1 MVVKLPLMDSEE
13 IQSLIQSQML
23 RRIAFRGQQYPYIA
37 PFQYVYLNG
46 ALYFHFTDY
55 GRKMKLLEVDDRV
68 CVEIEQLQPDL
79 SEYNF
84 VSLRGTLSVVNDSI
98 ERSTVIDQMRETS
111 QRYLSPNFLA
121 AHGMAKG
128 NGWSTFTDEKPRVIV
143 KLDIQ
148 RKIGIKS
155 PIN

>member
-23 RRIAFRGQQYPYIA
+23 CRIAFRGQQYPYIA

-98 ERSTVIDQMRETS
+98 ERSTVIDQMREMG

-121 AHGMAKG
+121 AHGIAKE
-128 NGWSTFTDEKPRVIV
+128 NGWSAFTDEKPLVIV

>member
-1 MVVKLPLMDSEE
+1 MDSRE
-13 IQSLIQSQML
+13 IQTLIQTQML
-23 RRIAFRGQQYPYIA
+23 CRIAFKGQQYPYIA

-55 GRKMKLLEVDDRV
+55 GRKMKMLDADDRV

-84 VSLRGTLSVVNDSI
+84 VSLRGTLSVVTDSL
-98 ERSTVIDQMRETS
+98 ERRTVIDHMREAG

-121 AHGMAKG
+121 AHGIAKE
-128 NGWSTFTDEKPRVIV
+128 NGWSAFTDEKPLVII
-143 KLDIQ
+143 KLNIQ
-148 RKIGIKS
+148 REIGIKS
-155 PIN
+155 PIT

>member
-68 CVEIEQLQPDL
+68 CVEIEQLPP
-79 SEYNF
+79 
-84 VSLRGTLSVVNDSI
+84 
-98 ERSTVIDQMRETS
+98 RS
-111 QRYLSPNFLA
+111 
-121 AHGMAKG
+121 K
-128 NGWSTFTDEKPRVIV
+128 RVQFRIV
-143 KLDIQ
+143 ARNII
-148 RKIGIKS
+148 RC
-155 PIN
+155 